1 MADPVAASDPSP
13 SSSQRTIR
21 VREHD
26 EDPSK
31 DKASHNFHEYVVSFL
46 PTKGG
51 HDDGGGVAVGVSH
64 LESNRRRRWRQ
75 APVRVL
81 QDLFL
86 PIGYPASVND
96 GYLEYQVYDSIQ
108 GLSSYLRGVLCS
120 ASVLQAAGVGS
131 TKATALSAAMTWALK
146 DGVSMLGGLVFSYTT
161 SPLFDSYVKEFRLF
175 ADLINDVGL
184 ALDMLAPY
192 FSSLLLVSSLA
203 GLCKALCGLSAG
215 ATKSSITC
223 HFALEGNMADL
234 NAKEATQETLVSLV
248 GMLVGITLAHQ
259 LSKLQDGGN
268 HHLVVQVQW
277 TVFLSLTVLHVWAN
291 WKGVRLLRLRTLNLP
306 RALAV
311 LDRPSSSS
319 SSSSS
324 SLLSQLEELLSAG
337 PNSGTSKV
345 QQALSALPTPADVD
359 ESLLESAAGIVSNSL
374 YEAACLTDILRVDP
388 QVLSVFANERY
399 VVVLRREEAVWT
411 YPQRPACV
419 RILVTLLKGATLD
432 DQLKAFVHCLLLKR
446 VAKSG
451 RKGRYP
457 VSTSEERRKLV
468 QQTLVCLSVVF
479 PVDATQGSM
488 SLRSALAARGWEVHD
503 RLYLGFPRRRSE
515 YLSDRKKQE

>member
-13 SSSQRTIR
+13 SSIRRTIR

-31 DKASHNFHEYVVSFL
+31 DKASHNFHEYVVSYL
-46 PTKGG
+46 PRKGG
-51 HDDGGGVAVGVSH
+51 DDEGIAVSH
-64 LESNRRRRWRQ
+64 LQSNRRRRWRQ

-96 GYLEYQVYDSIQ
+96 GYLEYQIYDSLQ

-131 TKATALSAAMTWALK
+131 SKATALSAAMTWALK

-203 GLCKALCGLSAG
+203 GLCKALCSLSAG

-248 GMLVGITLAHQ
+248 GMMVGITLAHQ

-291 WKGVRLLRLRTLNLP
+291 WKGVRLLRLRTLNQP

-311 LDRPSSSS
+311 LDRS

-324 SLLSQLEELLSAG
+324 SLLSQLEEFLSAG
-337 PNSGTSKV
+337 PNGGTSKV
-345 QQALSALPTPADVD
+345 QQALSVLPTPADVD
-359 ESLLESAAGIVSNSL
+359 ESLLESAARIVSNSL

-468 QQTLVCLSVVF
+468 QQTLICLSVVF
-479 PVDATQGSM
+479 PVDTTPGSM

-515 YLSDRKKQE
+515 NLSDSKKQE